1 MSLSIVHTR
10 AALGVNAPPI
20 TVEVHISKG
29 LPGLTMVGL
38 PETTVK
44 EARDRVRSAII
55 NSGYEYPAKKIT
67 INLAPADLP
76 KEGGRYDLPIAIAL
90 LAASEQLTANKLD
103 EYELVGELAL
113 TGALRGVPGAIS
125 SATEAIKSGRKII
138 VAKDNEDEV
147 GLINGEGCLI
157 ADHLQA
163 VCAFLEGKHAL
174 ERPKPTDAVSRAL
187 QHDLSDV
194 VGQEQGKR
202 GLEITAAGGHNL
214 LLIGPP
220 GTGKTMLA
228 SRINGLLPDLS
239 NEEALESAAI
249 LSLVNAESVQ
259 KQWRQRPFR
268 SPHHSAS
275 LTAMVGGGAIPG
287 PGEISLAHN
296 GVLFLDELP
305 EFERR
310 TLDALREPIESGQ
323 IHLSRTRAKITYPA
337 RFQLV
342 AAMNPSPTGHYQ
354 GNHNRCTPEQTLR
367 YLNRL
372 SGPFLD
378 RFDLSLEIP
387 FHNRCTPEQ
396 TLRYLNR
403 LSGPFLDRF
412 DLSLEIPLPPPG
424 ILSKTVVPGESSATV
439 KQRVMAARERQ
450 FKRQNKL
457 NAWLDSPEIRQF
469 CKLES
474 EDAMWLEGT
483 LIHLGLSIRAW
494 QRLLK
499 VARTI
504 ADIDQ
509 SDIITRQHLQEAVSY
524 RAIDRLLIHLQKLL
538 T

>member
-10 AALGVNAPPI
+10 AAIGVNAPPI
-20 TVEVHISKG
+20 TIEVHISNG

-55 NSGYEYPAKKIT
+55 NSGYEFPAKKIT

-76 KEGGRYDLPIAIAL
+76 KEGGRYDLPIAVAL
-90 LAASEQLTANKLD
+90 LAASEQLTALNL
-103 EYELVGELAL
+103 EAYELVGELAL

-125 SATEAIKSGRKII
+125 SATEAIRAGRNII
-138 VAKDNEDEV
+138 VATENAAEV
-147 GLINGEGCLI
+147 GLISKEGCFI
-157 ADHLQA
+157 ADHLQT

-174 ERPKPTDAVSRAL
+174 ERPLTQDMASPTTTA
-187 QHDLSDV
+187 DLSDV
-194 VGQEQGKR
+194 IGQEQGKR

-228 SRINGLLPDLS
+228 SRLSGILPPLS

-249 LSLVNAESVQ
+249 LSLVNADTVQ
-259 KQWRQRPFR
+259 KQWQQRPFR

-275 LTAMVGGGAIPG
+275 LTAMVGGGAIPA

-296 GVLFLDELP
+296 GILFLDELP

-337 RFQLV
+337 RFQLI

-387 FHNRCTPEQ
+387 
-396 TLRYLNR
+396 
-403 LSGPFLDRF
+403 
-412 DLSLEIPLPPPG
+412 LPPPG
-424 ILSKTVVPGESSATV
+424 ILSQHASKGENSATV
-439 KQRVMAARERQ
+439 KKRVIAAQERQ
-450 FKRQNKL
+450 YQRQKKL
-457 NAWLDSPEIRQF
+457 NAHLEGREIQKY
-469 CKLES
+469 CVLHHD
-474 EDAMWLEGT
+474 DARWLEGT
-483 LIHLGLSIRAW
+483 LVHLGLSIRAW

-504 ADIDQ
+504 ADIEQAD
-509 SDIITRQHLQEAVSY
+509 SISRQHLQEAVSY

-538 T
+538 A

>member
-1 MSLSIVHTR
+1 MSLSVIFTR
-10 AALGVNAPPI
+10 AALGVRAPLI
-20 TVEVHISKG
+20 SVEVHLSNG
-29 LPGLTMVGL
+29 LPGLTLVGL

-55 NSGYEYPAKKIT
+55 NSGYTFPAKKIT

-90 LAASEQLTANKLD
+90 LAASEQLNASRLNA
-103 EYELVGELAL
+103 YEFVGELAL

-125 SATEAIKSGRKII
+125 GAMEAIRAGRQII
-138 VAKDNEDEV
+138 VACDNASEV
-147 GLINGEGCLI
+147 SLIEEKGCLV
-157 ADHLQA
+157 AGHLQE
-163 VCAFLEGKHAL
+163 VCAFLEGRHELSEPEENSHIEPAS
-174 ERPKPTDAVSRAL
+174 AS
-187 QHDLSDV
+187 DLSDII
-194 VGQEQGKR
+194 GQEQGKR
-202 GLEITAAGGHNL
+202 ALEITAAGGHNL

-228 SRINGLLPDLS
+228 SRLSGLLPPLS
-239 NEEALESAAI
+239 NHEALESAAI
-249 LSLVNAESVQ
+249 FSLVNAASLT

-275 LTAMVGGGAIPG
+275 LTAMVGGGSIPA

-296 GVLFLDELP
+296 GILFLDELP

-310 TLDALREPIESGQ
+310 VLDALREPIESGQ
-323 IHLSRTRAKITYPA
+323 INISRTRAKISYPA

-367 YLNRL
+367 YL
-372 SGPFLD
+372 G
-378 RFDLSLEIP
+378 
-387 FHNRCTPEQ
+387 
-396 TLRYLNR
+396 R

-424 ILSKTVVPGESSATV
+424 LLSQTRKPGESSETV
-439 KQRVMAARERQ
+439 RNRVIAAHERQ
-450 FKRQNKL
+450 YSRQNKL
-457 NAWLDSPEIRQF
+457 NAHLDNPEIRQF
-469 CKLES
+469 CRLAS
-474 EDAMWLEGT
+474 DDAIWLEET
-483 LIHLGLSIRAW
+483 LAKFGLSIRAW

-504 ADIDQ
+504 ADLEGNDAIE
-509 SDIITRQHLQEAVSY
+509 RQHLQEALSY
-524 RAIDRLLIHLQKLL
+524 RAIDRLLLHLQKMLA
-538 T
+538 

>member
-1 MSLSIVHTR
+1 
-10 AALGVNAPPI
+10 
-20 TVEVHISKG
+20 
-29 LPGLTMVGL
+29 
-38 PETTVK
+38 
-44 EARDRVRSAII
+44 
-55 NSGYEYPAKKIT
+55 
-67 INLAPADLP
+67 
-76 KEGGRYDLPIAIAL
+76 
-90 LAASEQLTANKLD
+90 
-103 EYELVGELAL
+103 
-113 TGALRGVPGAIS
+113 
-125 SATEAIKSGRKII
+125 
-138 VAKDNEDEV
+138 
-147 GLINGEGCLI
+147 
-157 ADHLQA
+157 
-163 VCAFLEGKHAL
+163 
-174 ERPKPTDAVSRAL
+174 
-187 QHDLSDV
+187 
-194 VGQEQGKR
+194 
-202 GLEITAAGGHNL
+202 
-214 LLIGPP
+214 
-220 GTGKTMLA
+220 MLA

-372 SGPFLD
+372 GA
-378 RFDLSLEIP
+378 LSRP
-387 FHNRCTPEQ
+387 
-396 TLRYLNR
+396 LR
-403 LSGPFLDRF
+403 
-412 DLSLEIPLPPPG
+412 SLTGDPITTPG